1 MTGET
6 SQPATATAASIG
18 ERLARARRRARLALF
33 WERLWPPLAG
43 VLTVGGL
50 FLAVSWAGLWFATPP
65 LGRAAGLVLFAGLAI
80 AAAWPLVRVRFPSR
94 AEALRRLDLNS
105 GIAHRPVTT
114 LTEKPA
120 DLRDQA
126 SEALWRA
133 HLARTLA
140 AVKNV
145 RAGWPMPRLSLR
157 DPWALRGLVA
167 ILMVATFIAA
177 GEERRMRVAAAF
189 AFDES
194 WLGTPARLDAWVT
207 APQYTSRPPIILTAL
222 PGRPDDARETIDVP
236 VGSVLVVR
244 ASGSRLDVNISGGL
258 SEKPVDAVPEGVRER
273 QFVIGGDGT
282 ARASGHPVW
291 KFVAL
296 PDRPPTIALT
306 KDPER
311 QAHGALLLS
320 YKLEDDYGVTGAE
333 ARLEI
338 DAARSA
344 AEGAKSGAAN
354 SGGENSGT
362 EKSNTEK
369 SNTENSVAAKT
380 ADGAAPAR
388 PLYETPS
395 FALVLPHARTRMGVG
410 QTYKDLSEH
419 PFAGAAVNLTLIAR
433 DEAGNEGRSQTT
445 KFNLPERAFTQP
457 LARALIEQRRV
468 LALDANRQDLVGVA
482 LDALL
487 LAPEIFT
494 PQAGIFLGL
503 RSVRSQLANAR
514 DDDGLREVA
523 ASLWALAVLIE
534 DGNMSE
540 AEKALRAAQ
549 EALRQALERG
559 ASDEE
564 IRKLTD
570 QLRAALDNFMR
581 QLAEQLRNNPREIAR
596 PLDPNARVIRP
607 DDLRA
612 MLDRMERLSRSGDKD
627 AARQLL
633 EQLQQML
640 ENLQMARPATP
651 GESEMEQALNEL
663 GDVIRKQQQLRD
675 RTHKQGQDS
684 RRDRN
689 RGQQKDKNAM
699 SGLGQD
705 QKDLRD
711 RLNKLLEE
719 LRKNGLGEMGK
730 KGQQGEGGQVDDL
743 GEAGSAMGEAG
754 EQLGEGDAEGAVDSQ
769 GRALEALRRGAQNLA
784 RALQQQMGEGQGNMP
799 SNRVGR
805 QQGGGP
811 ETDPLGRPLRGRD
824 VDDSSVKV
832 PGEIDVQRARRIL
845 EELRRRFADPLR
857 PQIELD
863 YIERLLKD

>member
-6 SQPATATAASIG
+6 SQSTTTTAATIG
-18 ERLARARRRARLALF
+18 ERLARALLRARLALV
-33 WERLWPPLAG
+33 WERLWPPFAG
-43 VLTVGGL
+43 ILTVGGL
-50 FLAVSWAGLWFATPP
+50 FLAVSWAGLWFLAPP
-65 LGRAAGLVLFAGLAI
+65 LGRAAGLALFAGMAI

-94 AEALRRLDLNS
+94 ADALRRLDLNS

-157 DPWALRGLVA
+157 DPWALRALVV
-167 ILMVATFIAA
+167 ILMAATFIAA

-189 AFDES
+189 AFDDS

-207 APQYTSRPPIILTAL
+207 APQYTARPPIILTAL
-222 PGRPDDARETIDVP
+222 PGRPDEARETIDVP

-244 ASGSRLDVNISGGL
+244 ASGSRLDVKIAGGL
-258 SEKPVDAVPEGVRER
+258 SEKPVEAVPEGVRER
-273 QFVIGGDGT
+273 HFVIGGDGA
-282 ARASGHPVW
+282 ARASGHPEW
-291 KFVAL
+291 KFTAL
-296 PDRPPTIALT
+296 ADRPPTIALT

-333 ARLEI
+333 AKLEI
-338 DAARSA
+338 GAARAASGGA
-344 AEGAKSGAAN
+344 KSDAEKSVAANSAEGAAA
-354 SGGENSGT
+354 G
-362 EKSNTEK
+362 
-369 SNTENSVAAKT
+369 
-380 ADGAAPAR
+380 R

-419 PFAGAAVNLTLIAR
+419 PFAGATMNLTLIAR
-433 DEAGNEGRSQTT
+433 DEAGNEGHSATT
-445 KFNLPERAFTQP
+445 EFRLPERAFNQP

-468 LALDANRQDLVGVA
+468 LALDANRQELIGVA

-487 LAPEIFT
+487 IAPEIYT

-503 RSVRSQLANAR
+503 RSVRAQLANAR
-514 DDDGLREVA
+514 DDEALREVV
-523 ASLWALAVLIE
+523 ASLWALAVLID

-540 AEKALRAAQ
+540 AEKALRAAR

-570 QLRAALDNFMR
+570 QLRAALDNYMR
-581 QLAEQLRNNPREIAR
+581 QLAEQLRNNPRELAR

-675 RTHKQGQDS
+675 RTHKQGQDA

-711 RLNKLLEE
+711 RLNKLLDE

-730 KGQQGEGGQVDDL
+730 KGQQGEGGQTDDL

-769 GRALEALRRGAQNLA
+769 GRALEAMRRGAQNMA